1 MFRKYIAIQVT
12 AVLMA
17 ATVCFP
23 ALTRAQTAPEFQE
36 TSKIR
41 AAVQKLGIGRD
52 ARVEVK
58 LRDKTKLKGYIS
70 AAEQDSFT
78 LTDSKTGST
87 QAVSYAEVDQVKKHH
102 GGLSTR
108 SWIII
113 GAVATAAIIIGAT
126 VIKPVVCD
134 GGAQSRGLC

>member
-1 MFRKYIAIQVT
+1 MFRKYIAILVT
-12 AVLMA
+12 AILMA

-23 ALTRAQTAPEFQE
+23 ALTRAQTAPDVQE
-36 TSKIR
+36 TAKSR
-41 AAVQKLGIGRD
+41 AAVRKLGVGRY

-58 LRDKTKLKGYIS
+58 LRDKTKLKGYNS

-78 LTDSKTGST
+78 LTDSKTGNT
-87 QAVSYAEVDQVKKHH
+87 QNVSYAEVDHVKKHH
-102 GGLSTR
+102 GGVSAR

>member
-1 MFRKYIAIQVT
+1 MFRKIIAIQVT
-12 AVLMA
+12 AILMA

-113 GAVATAAIIIGAT
+113 GAT

>member
-1 MFRKYIAIQVT
+1 
-12 AVLMA
+12 MA

-23 ALTRAQTAPEFQE
+23 ALTRAQTAPDFQE
-36 TSKIR
+36 IAKIR
-41 AAVQKLGIGRD
+41 AAVQKLGVGRD

-78 LTDSKTGST
+78 LADSKTGST
-87 QAVSYAEVDQVKKHH
+87 QNISYTEVDQVKKHH
-102 GGLSTR
+102 SGLSTR
-108 SWIII
+108 SWIIV
-113 GAVATAAIIIGAT
+113 GAIATAAIIIGAT

>member
-1 MFRKYIAIQVT
+1 
-12 AVLMA
+12 MA

-23 ALTRAQTAPEFQE
+23 ALTRAQTAPDFQE
-36 TSKIR
+36 TAKTR
-41 AAVQKLGIGRD
+41 AAVQKLGVGRD

-78 LTDSKTGST
+78 LIDSKTGST
-87 QAVSYAEVDQVKKHH
+87 QTVSYVEVDQVKRHR
-102 GGLSTR
+102 GGISTR

>member
-1 MFRKYIAIQVT
+1 
-12 AVLMA
+12 MA

-23 ALTRAQTAPEFQE
+23 ALTRAQTAPDFQE
-36 TSKIR
+36 TAKTR
-41 AAVQKLGIGRD
+41 AAVQKLGVGRD

-78 LTDSKTGST
+78 LIDSKTGST
-87 QAVSYAEVDQVKKHH
+87 QTVSYVEVDQVQKHR
-102 GGLSTR
+102 GGISTR